1 MPEDTTTTATTT
13 TDGGSDTTTT
23 TTAAADA
30 ATKVVDTTKADDTTA
45 TTKTDATKT
54 TDASKT
60 DAKGAVPEAY
70 EFKVAEGVALDDAA
84 VGIVT
89 PVLKELGVTQEGAQ
103 KLADAFIAIQTK
115 QLEGQATQWLE
126 ASVADK
132 EFGGKD
138 FDANTKL
145 AQATLA
151 KFSTPEF
158 KQFLEAT
165 GLGNHPEMLRTFVRI
180 AKATAQDTHVSAD
193 SGGIEKTPGEVLFPT
208 MTKK

>member
-1 MPEDTTTTATTT
+1 MPEETTTTATTT
-13 TDGGSDTTTT
+13 TDGGAS
-23 TTAAADA
+23 TTAATEAGA
-30 ATKVVDTTKADDTTA
+30 PATPVVETKVDDTTA
-45 TTKTDATKT
+45 TTKVDDTKT
-54 TDASKT
+54 NEPSKA
-60 DAKGAVPEAY
+60 DAKVVVPEAY
-70 EFKVAEGVALDDAA
+70 EFKVTEGTTLDEAA

-103 KLADAFIAIQTK
+103 KLADAFVAIQTK

-138 FDANTKL
+138 FDANAKL
-145 AQATLA
+145 AQTTLA

-158 KQFLEAT
+158 KQFLETT

-180 AKATAQDTHVSAD
+180 AKATAQDSHISAD
-193 SGGIEKTPGEVLFPT
+193 SGGSDKSPAETLFPT